1 MESGDTIWKF
11 LLLLRFVIEHN
22 PLYRMVSHPDK
33 WIRIYDIPETS
44 QHKKGFTIYKVIS
57 MVNIL
62 WRTILYVVRVS
73 YMEYFQL
80 YPERCPDAV
89 TKITVWKRY
98 NEFKRLHRELKSKH
112 RSLRLSDKFP
122 VLPNHPF
129 FKRYFITYN

>member
-1 MESGDTIWKF
+1 MK
-11 LLLLRFVIEHN
+11 
-22 PLYRMVSHPDK
+22 
-33 WIRIYDIPETS
+33 
-44 QHKKGFTIYKVIS
+44 
-57 MVNIL
+57 
-62 WRTILYVVRVS
+62 
-73 YMEYFQL
+73 YFQL